1 MSGFD
6 GLQAGA
12 LGEALGRFG
21 FRADDALLRQV
32 VPTAA
37 RGNNLVVETAP
48 AAVHSLPGLAGTCS
62 RLHPGQGL
70 QLLLLAPAAALDEW
84 GTVLDTLIDGSGLRV
99 LVARGPSRAARLLPA
114 GGIDILVTSSDNALA
129 LLQRS
134 ALPLAPLRSVFLA
147 LPELWESKDPLASLM
162 QEISKDAQRIIWTST
177 AGEVAELAER
187 YAWRALVVTPA
198 PAPVTGEARVAV
210 TAWGERQ
217 AALGAVLEVL
227 DPANC
232 FVWTATSAPGLQPAV
247 PAGVTTGTEIPAQP
261 GLIVAWDLPA
271 GDTLAR
277 LAAAAPVVLLAP
289 TLTEGYIG
297 RFVARRQ
304 SLRLPGVIEA
314 AAGAAAGHRATLAQV
329 MAERSLDGALLALAP
344 LFESFEPARVAAA
357 AYELW
362 QERRPAS
369 PAAMPAGPAGPGGT
383 GTTRLWVSVGKK
395 EGVTPADFVSLLTR
409 EAGLD
414 RARIGRVDIRELYT
428 LVEVPAE
435 GAEQLA
441 LRINGAMIRRR
452 RVTARIDRGPA
463 RRAGPA

>member
-48 AAVHSLPGLAGTCS
+48 AAVHSLPGLAGSCS
-62 RLHPGQGL
+62 QLHPGQGL

-84 GTVLDTLIDGSGLRV
+84 GTVLAALIDGSGLRT

-114 GGIDILVTSSDNALA
+114 GEIEILVTSPDNALA

-134 ALPLAPLRSVFLA
+134 ALPLAGLRSVFLA

-198 PAPVTGEARVAV
+198 PAPVTAEARVAV
-210 TAWGERQ
+210 MAWGERQ
-217 AALGAVLEVL
+217 AALDAVLEVL

-232 FVWTATSAPGLQPAV
+232 FVWTATSAPDLQPAV
-247 PAGVTTGTEIPAQP
+247 PAGVTAGTGIP
-261 GLIVAWDLPA
+261 PA
-271 GDTLAR
+271 GAR
-277 LAAAAPVVLLAP
+277 CRVGSAGGRYPGPAGRGGPLVLLAP
-289 TLTEGYIG
+289 AMSEGYIG
-297 RFVARRQ
+297 RFVTRRKP
-304 SLRLPGVIEA
+304 LRLPGVIEA
-314 AAGAAAGHRATLAQV
+314 AAGAAAGHRAALAQV
-329 MAERSLDGALLALAP
+329 LAERSLDGALLALAP
-344 LFESFEPARVAAA
+344 LFERFEPAQVAAA

-369 PAAMPAGPAGPGGT
+369 PAAMPAGPGGPAGT

-395 EGVTPADFVSLLTR
+395 EGATPADFVSLLTR

-441 LRINGAMIRRR
+441 LRINGVMIRRR